1 MPDLESVFGARELS
15 SMITTFA
22 DDSRDKFFLDVFHK
36 GEQLR
41 PWDPN
46 HIEWDDERYNRALAP
61 VTGLSSPSPAGP
73 LTTRIDKR
81 AASIRVSEHVFI
93 PAERLFYQRVGGELR
108 PDAVAVVSRQLDN
121 LRKKVMRTVEYL
133 CASTL
138 LGQVL
143 INQQTVPG
151 STMSETIPWPVTPW
165 KFTAAWSDKATLI
178 ASKEI
183 KALVDAYRKAV
194 NNVPAFA
201 FLNSNTESYLLQ
213 NDEIQLLCKQ
223 NPLYAASILF
233 NDSRSTQVL
242 NGLRLGN
249 LEWQKHVGGYT
260 PDRGTFTDFMPDKKL
275 ILLPQVLSD
284 VLALAECSA
293 AVPAQLWGNAA
304 AVGIDL
310 MPPGF
315 AAYTEV
321 TSDPVGIKLIAV
333 WIGLPVLKFPEA
345 VFVAQ
350 VA

>member
-1 MPDLESVFGARELS
+1 MPDLESVFGSRELS

-22 DDSRDKFFLDVFHK
+22 DDSRDKFFLEIFRK

-61 VTGLSSPSPAGP
+61 VTGLSAPSPAGAMTAR
-73 LTTRIDKR
+73 LDKK
-81 AASIRVSEHVFI
+81 ASSVRVSEHVFI
-93 PAERLFYQRVGGELR
+93 PAERLFYQRVGGDLR
-108 PDAVAVVSRQLDN
+108 PDAARVMARQLDN
-121 LRKKVMRTVEYL
+121 LRKKIMRTVEYL
-133 CASTL
+133 CAQTL
-138 LGQVL
+138 LGLVT

-151 STMSETIPWPVTPW
+151 STVTETIKWPVTPY
-165 KFTAAWSDKATLI
+165 KYTKAWSDPATLI
-178 ASKEI
+178 VSSEI
-183 KALVDAYRKAV
+183 KLMVDAYRKAV

-201 FLNSNTESYLLQ
+201 LLNSTTESLLLGNQ
-213 NDEIQLLCKQ
+213 ELQRLCER
-223 NPLYAASILF
+223 NAVYAASILF

-242 NGLRLGN
+242 NGMRLGN

-260 PDRGTFTDFMPDKKL
+260 PDKGAFTDFMPSNII
-275 ILLPQVLSD
+275 ILLPQALSD
-284 VLALAECSA
+284 TIALAECSA
-293 AVPAQLWGNAA
+293 AVPSQLWGNAA

-333 WIGLPVLKFPEA
+333 WIGMPVLKFPEA
-345 VFVAQ
+345 IFVAQ

>member
-1 MPDLESVFGARELS
+1 
-15 SMITTFA
+15 MITTFA
-22 DDSRDKFFLDVFHK
+22 DDSRDKFFLDIFRQ

-61 VTGLSSPSPAGP
+61 VTGLSAPSPAGAM
-73 LTTRIDKR
+73 TTRIDKKVS
-81 AASIRVSEHVFI
+81 AVRVAEHVFV

-108 PDAVAVVSRQLDN
+108 PDATAVMARQLDN

-138 LGQVL
+138 LGAVV
-143 INQQTVPG
+143 INEKNVPG
-151 STMSETIPWPVTPW
+151 STVQETIKWPVTAY
-165 KFTAAWSDKATLI
+165 KSAAAWSDPNTLI

-183 KALVDAYRKAV
+183 KLLVDTYRKAV
-194 NNVPAFA
+194 NNVPTFA
-201 FLNSNTESYLLQ
+201 LLNSATEAYLLA
-213 NDEIQLLCKQ
+213 NAEIQKLCVH

-260 PDRGTFTDFMPDKKL
+260 PDRGAFTDFMPPDKL
-275 ILLPQVLSD
+275 ILLPQALAD
-284 VLALAECSA
+284 TIALAECSA
-293 AVPAQLWGNAA
+293 AVPSQLWGNAA

-333 WIGLPVLKFPEA
+333 WIGVPVLKFPEA
-345 VFVAQ
+345 VMVAQ